1 MTAATRNVSRAL
13 LPELSMLLS
22 LNYWLRSA
30 RRRDWS
36 FLRELAF
43 DNGLKA
49 HSLLPAVSPSHF
61 ASFSNAFLKEA
72 GMHLKQPES
81 LPYPGQ
87 ALEALGHSQSTGTEK
102 EARGRQSAAL
112 TALSR
117 KAQSTSAES
126 RLPGKVVRGFWEEKS
141 YSVLTSPW

>member
-30 RRRDWS
+30 RRKDWS

-87 ALEALGHSQSTGTEK
+87 ALEAQGHSQSTGTEK
-102 EARGRQSAAL
+102 EAGAGRVQ
-112 TALSR
+112 R
-117 KAQSTSAES
+117 
-126 RLPGKVVRGFWEEKS
+126 
-141 YSVLTSPW
+141 